1 MTNSNEQMTK
11 ALGDFNT
18 SRVYWRKR
26 QNPRKPF
33 LGRLGKLT
41 LLAYFGLTCFAL
53 GQFTTIYSDG
63 ILFEIEGLAGYW
75 LDFGGAE

>member
-1 MTNSNEQMTK
+1 MEYPIYHRTAK
-11 ALGDFNT
+11 A
-18 SRVYWRKR
+18 
-26 QNPRKPF
+26 PRKPL

-75 LDFGGAE
+75 LDFGGMK

>member
-1 MTNSNEQMTK
+1 MEYPTYYRQFK
-11 ALGDFNT
+11 A
-18 SRVYWRKR
+18 
-26 QNPRKPF
+26 PRKP
-33 LGRLGKLT
+33 LGKLAKLT

-75 LDFGGAE
+75 LDFGGVE

>member
-1 MTNSNEQMTK
+1 MEYPIYNRTAK
-11 ALGDFNT
+11 A
-18 SRVYWRKR
+18 
-26 QNPRKPF
+26 PRKPL
-33 LGRLGKLT
+33 LGKLGKLT

-75 LDFGGAE
+75 LDFGGMK

>member
-1 MTNSNEQMTK
+1 MEYPIYNRATK
-11 ALGDFNT
+11 A
-18 SRVYWRKR
+18 
-26 QNPRKPF
+26 PRKPL

-63 ILFEIEGLAGYW
+63 ILFEVQGFAAYW